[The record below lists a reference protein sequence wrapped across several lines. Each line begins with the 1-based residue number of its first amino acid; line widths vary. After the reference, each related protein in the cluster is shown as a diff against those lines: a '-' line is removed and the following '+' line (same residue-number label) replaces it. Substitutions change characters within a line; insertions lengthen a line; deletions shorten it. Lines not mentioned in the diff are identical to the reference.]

1 MQEPWVY
8 LLRISPDQTVRVV
21 VADDDKHFRRG
32 LRAVLETDPRVTV
45 VGEAQDAGDALAVA
59 RATSPD
65 VILLD
70 VRMPGGGVE
79 AVAALR
85 SALPDTAVLMLTVS
99 DERVDMVH
107 ALQAGAVGY
116 LLKDRRL
123 HEVADAVCG
132 AARGEHW
139 PMG

>member
-1 MQEPWVY
+1 
-8 LLRISPDQTVRVV
+8 LVRVV
-21 VADDDKHFRRG
+21 IADDDKHFRRG

-45 VGEAQDAGDALAVA
+45 VGEADTADSAVEVATDAA
-59 RATSPD
+59 PD

-79 AVAALR
+79 AVTALR
-85 SALPDTAVLMLTVS
+85 ALLPQAAVLMLTVS
-99 DERVDMVH
+99 DDRVDMVH

>member
-1 MQEPWVY
+1 MY
-8 LLRISPDQTVRVV
+8 LLYISPHEQVRVV
-21 VADDDKHFRRG
+21 IADDDKHFRRG

-45 VGEAQDAGDALAVA
+45 VGEAEDAQTAIDVA
-59 RATSPD
+59 AAASPD
-65 VILLD
+65 VVLLD

-85 SALPDTAVLMLTVS
+85 AALPQAAVLMLTVS
-99 DERVDMVH
+99 DERVDMVD
-107 ALQAGAVGY
+107 ALRAGAVGY

-132 AARGEHW
+132 AARGERW

>member
-1 MQEPWVY
+1 MS
-8 LLRISPDQTVRVV
+8 ISSPELVRVV
-21 VADDDKHFRRG
+21 IADDDKHFRRG

-45 VGEAQDAGDALAVA
+45 VGEADTADSAVEI
-59 RATSPD
+59 ATAAAPD

-79 AVAALR
+79 AVTALR
-85 SALPDTAVLMLTVS
+85 ALLPQAAVLMLTVS
-99 DERVDMVH
+99 DDRVDMVH

>member
-1 MQEPWVY
+1 
-8 LLRISPDQTVRVV
+8 
-21 VADDDKHFRRG
+21 
-32 LRAVLETDPRVTV
+32 AV
-45 VGEAQDAGDALAVA
+45 
-59 RATSPD
+59 SPD

-70 VRMPGGGVE
+70 VRMPGGGVD
-79 AVAALR
+79 AVTALHAAL
-85 SALPDTAVLMLTVS
+85 PQMAVLMLTVS

-132 AARGEHW
+132 AARGERW

>member
-1 MQEPWVY
+1 M
-8 LLRISPDQTVRVV
+8 VRVV
-21 VADDDKHFRRG
+21 IADDDKHFRRG

-45 VGEAQDAGDALAVA
+45 VGEADTADGAVEV
-59 RATSPD
+59 ATAAAPD

-79 AVAALR
+79 AVTTLRAL
-85 SALPDTAVLMLTVS
+85 LPQTPVLMLTVS
-99 DERVDMVH
+99 DDRVDMVH